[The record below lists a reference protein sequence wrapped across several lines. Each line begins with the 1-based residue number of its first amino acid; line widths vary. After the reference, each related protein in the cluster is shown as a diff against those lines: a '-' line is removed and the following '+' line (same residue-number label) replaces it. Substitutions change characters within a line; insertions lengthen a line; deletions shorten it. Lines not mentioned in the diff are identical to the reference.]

1 LLLSQDLKKVQPW
14 NQAAARC
21 VWKKEQETDAGGW
34 QVDAWRAGTIQVH
47 SAASSFRPHS
57 SFVRQKVA
65 ALSSL
70 REASVAPSR
79 KSKRFWIWLAAA
91 VVVVVALL
99 GIGAARLTRGSGI
112 DLNKLAKVTRADV
125 ARSVVATG
133 KIQPITKVEV
143 KSKASGIVEKL
154 YVDINNQVHKG
165 QQLAQLDQQEIVA
178 QVEAQRA
185 QLAAAEANVS
195 TYQANIEQDKVN
207 AAAPD
212 LPMYKATLDRNL
224 EMQKLGIVSRQALD
238 DANKD
243 YLAALT
249 RRDSAKAQI
258 GVDAARLKQAR
269 AQVLQAQASLKQ
281 LEEQLS
287 YTTIV
292 APMDGVILSRDVEI
306 GDAVSSILVLGSTAT
321 LVMTEGDIN
330 QVYVQGKVDE
340 ADIAHVYMSQPA
352 RIKVESFRDRVFNGK
367 VTKIAPLGVEK
378 DNVTTFEVRVSIDNP
393 GGELKANM
401 TANAEIILDEHKGV
415 LTVPESAVIY
425 DSQKKATVEV
435 PDKKQKEGKRK
446 VPVTVG
452 LSNGSVT
459 EILSG
464 LKEGDSV
471 VLQQ

>member
-1 LLLSQDLKKVQPW
+1 
-14 NQAAARC
+14 
-21 VWKKEQETDAGGW
+21 
-34 QVDAWRAGTIQVH
+34 
-47 SAASSFRPHS
+47 
-57 SFVRQKVA
+57 VA
-65 ALSSL
+65 A
-70 REASVAPSR
+70 SR
-79 KSKRFWIWLAAA
+79 KSRRFWIWLS
-91 VVVVVALL
+91 VGLVILL
-99 GIGAARLTRGSGI
+99 GAAGVGLARLAKGTGI
-112 DLNKLAKVTRADV
+112 DSNRLAKVTRGDV

-154 YVDINNQVHKG
+154 YVDINNVVHKG
-165 QQLAQLDQQEIVA
+165 QQLAQLDQQEILA

-185 QLAAAEANVS
+185 QLASAEANVG
-195 TYQANIEQDKVN
+195 TYEANVEQDKVN

-212 LPMYKATLDRNL
+212 LPMYKATLDRNQ
-224 EMQKLGIVSRQALD
+224 EMATAGIVSRQALD

-249 RRDSAKAQI
+249 RRDSSKAQI
-258 GVDAARLKQAR
+258 GVDSAKLRQAK
-269 AQVLQAQASLKQ
+269 AQVQQNQASLKQ

-330 QVYVQGKVDE
+330 EVYVQGKVDE
-340 ADIAHVYMSQPA
+340 ADIAHVYMGQPA
-352 RIKVESFRDRVFNGK
+352 RIKVESFRDRIFNGK
-367 VTKIAPLGVEK
+367 VTKISPMGVEK
-378 DNVTTFEVRVSIDNP
+378 DNVTTFEVRVSINNP
-393 GGELKANM
+393 NGELKALM
-401 TANAEIILDEHKGV
+401 TANAEILLDEHKGV
-415 LTVPESAVIY
+415 LTVPENAVVY
-425 DSQKKATVEV
+425 DNQKNASVEV
-435 PDKKQKEGKRK
+435 PDKSQKDGQRK
-446 VPVTVG
+446 VDVKVG

-464 LKEGDSV
+464 LKEGDQV

>member
-1 LLLSQDLKKVQPW
+1 M
-14 NQAAARC
+14 
-21 VWKKEQETDAGGW
+21 
-34 QVDAWRAGTIQVH
+34 
-47 SAASSFRPHS
+47 AASR
-57 SFVRQKVA
+57 RG
-65 ALSSL
+65 
-70 REASVAPSR
+70 
-79 KSKRFWIWLAAA
+79 KRFWIWLTIG
-91 VVVVVALL
+91 VVLIVGLVAG
-99 GIGAARLTRGSGI
+99 GIALARMVKGSSI
-112 DLNKLAKVTRADV
+112 DSNRLAKVTRGDV
-125 ARSVVATG
+125 TRSVVATG
-133 KIQPITKVEV
+133 QIQPITKVEV

-154 YVDINNQVHKG
+154 YVDINNQVKKG
-165 QQLAQLDQQEIVA
+165 QQLAQLDQQEILA

-185 QLAAAEANVS
+185 QLASAEANVS
-195 TYQANIEQDKVN
+195 AYDANIEQDKVN

-224 EMQKLGIVSRQALD
+224 EMKKSGIVSQQALD
-238 DANKD
+238 DTNKD

-258 GVDAARLKQAR
+258 GVDTAKLKQAQ
-269 AQVLQAQASLKQ
+269 AKVLQSQASLKQ

-340 ADIAHVYMSQPA
+340 ADIAHVYMAQPA
-352 RIKVESFRDRVFNGK
+352 RIKVESFRDRTFNGK
-367 VTKIAPLGVEK
+367 VTKIAPLGVQK

-401 TANAEIILDEHKGV
+401 TANAEILLDEHKGV
-415 LTVPESAVIY
+415 LTVPENAVMY
-425 DSQKKATVEV
+425 DNQKNASVQV
-435 PDKKQKEGKRK
+435 PDSKQKDGTRK
-446 VPVTVG
+446 VPVKVG
-452 LSNGSVT
+452 LSNGSVS
-459 EILSG
+459 EIVSG
-464 LKEGDSV
+464 LKEGDQV

>member
-1 LLLSQDLKKVQPW
+1 MIVLGVM
-14 NQAAARC
+14 AARM
-21 VWKKEQETDAGGW
+21 VK
-34 QVDAWRAGTIQVH
+34 GTQ
-47 SAASSFRPHS
+47 
-57 SFVRQKVA
+57 
-65 ALSSL
+65 
-70 REASVAPSR
+70 
-79 KSKRFWIWLAAA
+79 
-91 VVVVVALL
+91 
-99 GIGAARLTRGSGI
+99 I
-112 DLNKLAKVTRADV
+112 DPNKLAKAQRGDV

-143 KSKASGIVEKL
+143 KSKASGIVQQL
-154 YVDINNQVHKG
+154 FVDINNRVHKG
-165 QQLAQLDQQEIVA
+165 QQLALLDQQEIVA

-185 QLAAAEANVS
+185 QLAAAEANVA
-195 TYQANIEQDKVN
+195 TYEANIEQDKVN

-212 LPMYKATLDRNL
+212 LPMYKATLDRSL
-224 EMQKLGIVSRQALD
+224 QMQKEGIVSRQALD

-258 GVDAARLKQAR
+258 GVDAAKLKQAK
-269 AQVLQAQASLKQ
+269 AQVQQSQASLKQ

-287 YTTIV
+287 YTTIT

-340 ADIAHVYMSQPA
+340 ADIAHVYMGQTA
-352 RIKVESFRDRVFNGK
+352 RIKVESFRDRLFNGK

-401 TANAEIILDEHKGV
+401 TANAEIMLDEHKGV
-415 LTVPESAVIY
+415 LTVPENADNYDAQKNAVVQI
-425 DSQKKATVEV
+425 
-435 PDKKQKEGKRK
+435 PDKNQKDGTHKLAVK
-446 VPVTVG
+446 VG

-459 EILSG
+459 EIVSG
-464 LKEGDSV
+464 LKEGEQV
-471 VLQQ
+471 VLQK

>member
-1 LLLSQDLKKVQPW
+1 
-14 NQAAARC
+14 
-21 VWKKEQETDAGGW
+21 
-34 QVDAWRAGTIQVH
+34 
-47 SAASSFRPHS
+47 
-57 SFVRQKVA
+57 VA
-65 ALSSL
+65 A
-70 REASVAPSR
+70 SR
-79 KSKRFWIWLAAA
+79 KSKRFWIWLIAAGVL
-91 VVVVVALL
+91 VVLVL
-99 GIGAARLTRGSGI
+99 GLGLAHLAKGSTI
-112 DLNKLAKVTRADV
+112 DPNKLAKVTRGDV

-178 QVEAQRA
+178 QVAAQKA
-185 QLAAAEANVS
+185 QLAAAEANVT
-195 TYQANIEQDKVN
+195 TYEANIEQDKVN

-224 EMQKLGIVSRQALD
+224 EMQKEGIVSRQALD

-249 RRDSAKAQI
+249 RRDSSKAQI
-258 GVDAARLKQAR
+258 GVDMAKLKQAR
-269 AQVLQAQASLKQ
+269 AQVLQSKASLNQ
-281 LEEQLS
+281 YEEQLG

-330 QVYVQGKVDE
+330 EVYVQGKVDE

-352 RIKVESFRDRVFNGK
+352 RIKVESFRDRVFQGK

-401 TANAEIILDEHKGV
+401 TANAEILLDEHKGV
-415 LTVPESAVIY
+415 LTVPENAVSY
-425 DSQKKATVEV
+425 DAQKNAFVEV

-446 VPVTVG
+446 VSVKVG

-464 LKEGDSV
+464 LKEGEQV